1 MAQALMVGPRE
12 EEVPYMGRVYKQF
25 SLGWGG
31 EIRGFWSRI
40 GI

>member
-25 SLGWGG
+25 SHGMGW
-31 EIRGFWSRI
+31 RNQRI
-40 GI
+40 LV